1 MTTTEAARIAAAGV
15 PLVLANGRTVNLRFG
30 FRGLVA
36 LEDEF
41 GGIAAVEH
49 AISGDMTSATLRP
62 LAKALACG
70 LGGEHD
76 GAGAPLTADRLINDE
91 LLAPTDLKSY
101 ADAFQA
107 ALTQAFPPPA
117 AAAEESGTATAED
130 SRGAT
135 GTTSAPSPSDA
146 PTPSSG

>member
-1 MTTTEAARIAAAGV
+1 MTTDAARLAAAGV
-15 PLVLANGRTVNLRFG
+15 PLTLANGRTVNLRYG

-41 GGIAAVEH
+41 GGIAAVET
-49 AISGDMTSATLRP
+49 AISGDMTGPALRP

-76 GAGAPLTADRLINDE
+76 GQGQPLTAERLVNDE
-91 LLAPTDLKSY
+91 LLTPLAIKDY
-101 ADAFQA
+101 AEAFRA
-107 ALTQAFPPPA
+107 ALQQAFPPAADAPATDATTPA
-117 AAAEESGTATAED
+117 AD
-130 SRGAT
+130 PSRGQT
-135 GTTSAPSPSDA
+135 GTTSAPSPSDG